1 MNLSAIAENL
11 KCVRDEIEESRK
23 RSLTGEEVKLIAV
36 TKTHGV
42 DIMEEAINLGVTDVG
57 ENKVQELTEKM
68 DLIGD
73 KVRYHMIGN
82 LQSNKV
88 KYIYR
93 DVALIHS
100 LDRSSLAKEIE
111 KRAKQTDHIVPCLLQ
126 VNIGDEVSKGGLAYE
141 GVLPFLESI
150 LDYKHIKV
158 DGLMAIAPNV
168 EDEAYLRKLFR
179 KMFAL
184 KEDIN
189 NRNYEG
195 VDMTYLSMGM
205 SNDFSIAIEEGA
217 NMVRVG
223 SRIFGKRHY

>member
-1 MNLSAIAENL
+1 MSVMEENL
-11 KCVRDEIEESRK
+11 KRVREEIEKSREH
-23 RSLTGEEVKLIAV
+23 SVTGEEVKLIAV

-42 DIMEEAINLGVTDVG
+42 DAIEEAIKLGVTDIG
-57 ENKVQELTEKM
+57 ENKVQELSEKM
-68 DLIGD
+68 DIIGD

-100 LDRSSLAKEIE
+100 LDRLSLAKEIE
-111 KRAKQTDHIVPCLLQ
+111 KRAEQTDHIVPCLVQ
-126 VNIGDEVSKGGLAYE
+126 VNIGDEASKGGLAYD

-150 LDYKHIKV
+150 LDYEHIKV
-158 DGLMAIAPNV
+158 EGLMAIAPNV

-184 KEDIN
+184 KEDIE
-189 NRNYEG
+189 RRRYEG
-195 VDMTYLSMGM
+195 VHMNHLSMGM
-205 SNDFSIAIEEGA
+205 SNDFTIAIEEGA

>member
-1 MNLSAIAENL
+1 MSVMEENL
-11 KCVRDEIEESRK
+11 KRVREEIEKSREH
-23 RSLTGEEVKLIAV
+23 SVTGEEVKLIAV

-42 DIMEEAINLGVTDVG
+42 DAIEEAIELGVTDIG

-68 DLIGD
+68 DIIGD

-100 LDRSSLAKEIE
+100 LDRLSLAKEIE
-111 KRAKQTDHIVPCLLQ
+111 KRAEQTDHIIPCLVQ
-126 VNIGDEVSKGGLAYE
+126 VGMGGEASKGGLAYD

-150 LDYKHIKV
+150 LDYEHIKV
-158 DGLMAIAPNV
+158 EGLMAIAPNV

-184 KEDIN
+184 KEDIE
-189 NRNYEG
+189 RRRYEG
-195 VDMTYLSMGM
+195 VHMNHLSMGM
-205 SNDFSIAIEEGA
+205 SNDFTIAIEEGA

>member
-1 MNLSAIAENL
+1 MSVMEENL
-11 KCVRDEIEESRK
+11 KRVREEIEKSREH
-23 RSLTGEEVKLIAV
+23 SVTGEEVKLIAV

-42 DIMEEAINLGVTDVG
+42 DAIEEAIKLGVTDIG

-68 DLIGD
+68 DIIGD

-100 LDRSSLAKEIE
+100 LDRLSLAKEIE
-111 KRAKQTDHIVPCLLQ
+111 KRAEQTDHIVPCLVQ
-126 VNIGDEVSKGGLAYE
+126 VNIGDEASKGGLAYD

-150 LDYKHIKV
+150 LDYEHIKV
-158 DGLMAIAPNV
+158 EGLMAIAPNV

-184 KEDIN
+184 KEDIE
-189 NRNYEG
+189 RRRYEG
-195 VDMTYLSMGM
+195 VDMKHLSMGM
-205 SNDFSIAIEEGA
+205 SNDFTIAIEEGA

>member
-1 MNLSAIAENL
+1 MSVMEENL
-11 KCVRDEIEESRK
+11 KRVCEEIEKSRE
-23 RSLTGEEVKLIAV
+23 RSVTGEEVKLIAV

-42 DIMEEAINLGVTDVG
+42 DAIEEAIKLGVTDIG

-68 DLIGD
+68 DTIGD

-100 LDRSSLAKEIE
+100 LDRLSLAKEIE
-111 KRAKQTDHIVPCLLQ
+111 KRAEQTDHIVPCLVQ
-126 VNIGDEVSKGGLAYE
+126 VNIGDEASKGGLAYD

-150 LDYKHIKV
+150 LDYEHIKV
-158 DGLMAIAPNV
+158 EGLMAIAPNV

-184 KEDIN
+184 KEDIE
-189 NRNYEG
+189 RRRYEG
-195 VDMTYLSMGM
+195 VHMNHLSMGM
-205 SNDFSIAIEEGA
+205 SNDFTIAIEEGA

>member
-1 MNLSAIAENL
+1 MSVMEENL
-11 KCVRDEIEESRK
+11 KRVREEIEKSCEHSV
-23 RSLTGEEVKLIAV
+23 TGEEVKLIAV

-42 DIMEEAINLGVTDVG
+42 DAIEEAIELGVTDIG

-68 DLIGD
+68 DIIGD

-100 LDRSSLAKEIE
+100 LDRLSLAKEIE
-111 KRAKQTDHIVPCLLQ
+111 KRAEQTDHIVPCLVQ
-126 VNIGDEVSKGGLAYE
+126 VNIGDEASKGGLAYD

-150 LDYKHIKV
+150 LDYEHIKV
-158 DGLMAIAPNV
+158 EGLMAIAPNV

-184 KEDIN
+184 KEDIE
-189 NRNYEG
+189 RRRYEG
-195 VDMTYLSMGM
+195 VHMNHLSMGM
-205 SNDFSIAIEEGA
+205 SNDFTIAIEEGA

>member
-1 MNLSAIAENL
+1 MSVMEENL
-11 KCVRDEIEESRK
+11 KRVREEIEKSREH
-23 RSLTGEEVKLIAV
+23 SVTGEEVKLIAV

-42 DIMEEAINLGVTDVG
+42 DAIEEAIKLGVTDIG

-68 DLIGD
+68 DIIGD

-100 LDRSSLAKEIE
+100 LDCLSLAKEIE
-111 KRAKQTDHIVPCLLQ
+111 KRAEQTDHIVPCLVQ
-126 VNIGDEVSKGGLAYE
+126 VNIGDEASKGGLAYD

-150 LDYKHIKV
+150 LDYEHIKV
-158 DGLMAIAPNV
+158 EGLMAIAPNV

-184 KEDIN
+184 KEDIE
-189 NRNYEG
+189 RRRYEG
-195 VDMTYLSMGM
+195 VHMNHLSMGM
-205 SNDFSIAIEEGA
+205 SNDFTIAIEEGA

>member
-1 MNLSAIAENL
+1 MSVMEENL
-11 KCVRDEIEESRK
+11 KRVREEIEKSREH
-23 RSLTGEEVKLIAV
+23 SVTGEEVKLIAV
-36 TKTHGV
+36 TKTYGV
-42 DIMEEAINLGVTDVG
+42 DAIEEAIKLGVTDIG

-68 DLIGD
+68 DIIGD

-100 LDRSSLAKEIE
+100 LDRLSLAKEIE
-111 KRAKQTDHIVPCLLQ
+111 KRAEQTDHIVPCLVQ
-126 VNIGDEVSKGGLAYE
+126 VNIGDEASKGGLAYD

-150 LDYKHIKV
+150 LDYEHIKV
-158 DGLMAIAPNV
+158 EGLMAIAPNV

-184 KEDIN
+184 KEDIE
-189 NRNYEG
+189 RRRYEG
-195 VDMTYLSMGM
+195 VHMNHLSMGM
-205 SNDFSIAIEEGA
+205 SNDFTIAIEEGA

>member
-1 MNLSAIAENL
+1 MSVMEENL
-11 KCVRDEIEESRK
+11 KRVCEEIEKSRE
-23 RSLTGEEVKLIAV
+23 RSVTGEEVKLIAV

-42 DIMEEAINLGVTDVG
+42 DAIEEAIKLGVTDIG

-68 DLIGD
+68 DIIGD

-100 LDRSSLAKEIE
+100 LDRLSLAKEIE
-111 KRAKQTDHIVPCLLQ
+111 KRAEQTDHIVPCLVQ
-126 VNIGDEVSKGGLAYE
+126 VNIGDEASKGGLAYD

-150 LDYKHIKV
+150 LDYEHIKV
-158 DGLMAIAPNV
+158 EGLMAIAPNV

-184 KEDIN
+184 KEDIE
-189 NRNYEG
+189 RRRYEG
-195 VDMTYLSMGM
+195 VHMNHLSMGM
-205 SNDFSIAIEEGA
+205 SNDFTIAIEEGA

>member
-1 MNLSAIAENL
+1 MSVMEENL
-11 KCVRDEIEESRK
+11 KRVREEIEKSREH
-23 RSLTGEEVKLIAV
+23 SVTGEEVKLIAV

-42 DIMEEAINLGVTDVG
+42 DAIEEAIKLGVTDIG

-68 DLIGD
+68 DIIGD

-100 LDRSSLAKEIE
+100 LDRLSLAKEIE
-111 KRAKQTDHIVPCLLQ
+111 KRAEQTDHIVPCLVQ
-126 VNIGDEVSKGGLAYE
+126 VNIGDEASKGGLDYD
-141 GVLPFLESI
+141 GVLPFLESV
-150 LDYKHIKV
+150 LDYEHIKV
-158 DGLMAIAPNV
+158 EGLMAIAPNV

-184 KEDIN
+184 KEDIE
-189 NRNYEG
+189 RRRYEG
-195 VDMTYLSMGM
+195 VHMNHLSMGM
-205 SNDFSIAIEEGA
+205 SNDFTIAIEEGA

-223 SRIFGKRHY
+223 SRIFGKRHF

>member
-1 MNLSAIAENL
+1 MSVMEENL
-11 KCVRDEIEESRK
+11 KRVREEIEKSREH
-23 RSLTGEEVKLIAV
+23 SVTGEEVKLIAV

-42 DIMEEAINLGVTDVG
+42 DAIEEAIKLGVTDIG

-68 DLIGD
+68 DIIGD

-100 LDRSSLAKEIE
+100 LDRLSLAKEIE
-111 KRAKQTDHIVPCLLQ
+111 KRAEQTDHIVPCLVQ
-126 VNIGDEVSKGGLAYE
+126 VNIGDEASKGGLAYD

-150 LDYKHIKV
+150 LDYEHIKV
-158 DGLMAIAPNV
+158 EGLMAIAPNV
-168 EDEAYLRKLFR
+168 EDEAYLRKLSR

-184 KEDIN
+184 KEDIE
-189 NRNYEG
+189 RRRYEG
-195 VDMTYLSMGM
+195 VHMNHLSMGM
-205 SNDFSIAIEEGA
+205 SNDFTIAIEEGA

>member
-1 MNLSAIAENL
+1 MSVMEENL
-11 KCVRDEIEESRK
+11 KRVREEIEKSREH
-23 RSLTGEEVKLIAV
+23 SVTGEEVKLIAV

-42 DIMEEAINLGVTDVG
+42 DAIEEAIKLGVTDIG

-68 DLIGD
+68 DIIGD

-100 LDRSSLAKEIE
+100 LDRLSLAKEIE
-111 KRAKQTDHIVPCLLQ
+111 KRAEQTDHIVPCLVQ
-126 VNIGDEVSKGGLAYE
+126 VNIGDEASKGGLAYD

-150 LDYKHIKV
+150 LDYEHIKV
-158 DGLMAIAPNV
+158 EGLMAIAPNV

-184 KEDIN
+184 KEDIE
-189 NRNYEG
+189 RRRYEG
-195 VDMTYLSMGM
+195 VHMNHLSMGM
-205 SNDFSIAIEEGA
+205 SNDFTIAIEEGA

>member
-1 MNLSAIAENL
+1 MSVMEENL
-11 KCVRDEIEESRK
+11 KRVREEIEKSREH
-23 RSLTGEEVKLIAV
+23 SVTGEEVKLIAV

-42 DIMEEAINLGVTDVG
+42 DAIEEAIKLGVTDIG

-68 DLIGD
+68 DIIGE

-100 LDRSSLAKEIE
+100 LDRLSLAKEIE
-111 KRAKQTDHIVPCLLQ
+111 KRAEQTDHIVPCLIQ
-126 VNIGDEVSKGGLAYE
+126 VNIGDEASKGGLAYD

-150 LDYKHIKV
+150 LDYGHIKV
-158 DGLMAIAPNV
+158 EGLMAIAPNV

-184 KEDIN
+184 KEDIE
-189 NRNYEG
+189 RRRYEG
-195 VDMTYLSMGM
+195 VHMNHLSMGM
-205 SNDFSIAIEEGA
+205 SNDFTIAIEEGA

>member
-1 MNLSAIAENL
+1 MSVMEENL
-11 KCVRDEIEESRK
+11 KRVREEIEKSREH
-23 RSLTGEEVKLIAV
+23 SVTGEEVKLIAV

-42 DIMEEAINLGVTDVG
+42 DAIEEAIKLGVTDIG

-68 DLIGD
+68 DIIGE

-100 LDRSSLAKEIE
+100 LDRLSLAKEIE
-111 KRAKQTDHIVPCLLQ
+111 KRAEQTDHIVPCLIQ
-126 VNIGDEVSKGGLAYE
+126 VNIGDEASKGGLAYD

-150 LDYKHIKV
+150 LDYEHIKV
-158 DGLMAIAPNV
+158 EGLMAIAPNV

-184 KEDIN
+184 KEDIE
-189 NRNYEG
+189 RRRYEG
-195 VDMTYLSMGM
+195 VHMNHLSMGM
-205 SNDFSIAIEEGA
+205 SNDFTIAIEGGA

>member
-1 MNLSAIAENL
+1 MSVMEENL
-11 KCVRDEIEESRK
+11 KRVREEIEKSREH
-23 RSLTGEEVKLIAV
+23 SVTGEEVKLIAV

-42 DIMEEAINLGVTDVG
+42 DAIEEAIKLGVTDIG

-68 DLIGD
+68 DIIGD

-100 LDRSSLAKEIE
+100 LDRLSLAKEIE
-111 KRAKQTDHIVPCLLQ
+111 KRAEQTDHIVPCLVQ
-126 VNIGDEVSKGGLAYE
+126 VNIGDEASKGGLAYD

-150 LDYKHIKV
+150 LDYEHIKV
-158 DGLMAIAPNV
+158 EGLMAIAPNV

-184 KEDIN
+184 KEDIE
-189 NRNYEG
+189 RRRYEG
-195 VDMTYLSMGM
+195 VHMNHLSMGM
-205 SNDFSIAIEEGA
+205 SNDFTIAIEEGA

-223 SRIFGKRHY
+223 SRVFGKRHY

>member
-1 MNLSAIAENL
+1 MSVMEENL
-11 KCVRDEIEESRK
+11 KRVREEIEKSREH
-23 RSLTGEEVKLIAV
+23 SVTGEEVKLIAV

-42 DIMEEAINLGVTDVG
+42 DAIEEAIKLGVTDIG
-57 ENKVQELTEKM
+57 ENKVQELSEKM
-68 DLIGD
+68 DIIGD

-100 LDRSSLAKEIE
+100 LDRLSLAKEIE
-111 KRAKQTDHIVPCLLQ
+111 KRAEQTDHIVPCLVQ
-126 VNIGDEVSKGGLAYE
+126 VNIGDEASKGGLTYD

-150 LDYKHIKV
+150 LDYEHIKV
-158 DGLMAIAPNV
+158 EGLMAIAPNV

-184 KEDIN
+184 KEDIE
-189 NRNYEG
+189 RRRYEG
-195 VDMTYLSMGM
+195 VHMNHLSMGM
-205 SNDFSIAIEEGA
+205 SNDFTIAIEEGA

>member
-1 MNLSAIAENL
+1 MSAMEENL
-11 KCVRDEIEESRK
+11 KRVRDEIEKCREH
-23 RSLTGEEVKLIAV
+23 SLTGEEVKLIAV

-42 DIMEEAINLGVTDVG
+42 DVMKEAIDLGVTDVG

-88 KYIYR
+88 KYIYQ

-111 KRAKQTDHIVPCLLQ
+111 KRAEQTDHIVPCLLQ
-126 VNIGDEVSKGGLAYE
+126 VNIGDEASKGGLAYD

-158 DGLMAIAPNV
+158 DGLMAIAPNT
-168 EDEAYLRKLFR
+168 EDEAYLRKLFQ

-184 KEDIN
+184 KEDIEG
-189 NRNYEG
+189 RHYED
-195 VDMTYLSMGM
+195 VHMTYLSMGM
-205 SNDFSIAIEEGA
+205 SNDFGIAIEEGA

>member
-1 MNLSAIAENL
+1 MSVMEENL
-11 KCVRDEIEESRK
+11 KRVREEIEKSREH
-23 RSLTGEEVKLIAV
+23 SVTGEEVKLIAV

-42 DIMEEAINLGVTDVG
+42 DAIEEAIKLGVTDIG

-68 DLIGD
+68 DIIGD

-100 LDRSSLAKEIE
+100 LDRLSLAKEIE
-111 KRAKQTDHIVPCLLQ
+111 KRAEQTDHIVPCLVQ
-126 VNIGDEVSKGGLAYE
+126 VNIGDEASKGGLAYD

-150 LDYKHIKV
+150 LDYEHIKV
-158 DGLMAIAPNV
+158 EGLMAIAPNV

-184 KEDIN
+184 KEDIEK
-189 NRNYEG
+189 RRYEG
-195 VDMTYLSMGM
+195 VHMNHLSMGM
-205 SNDFSIAIEEGA
+205 SNDFTIAIEEGA

>member
-1 MNLSAIAENL
+1 MSVMEENL
-11 KCVRDEIEESRK
+11 KRVREEIEKSREH
-23 RSLTGEEVKLIAV
+23 SVTGEEVKLIAV

-42 DIMEEAINLGVTDVG
+42 DAIEEAIKLGVTDIG

-68 DLIGD
+68 DIIGD

-82 LQSNKV
+82 LQSNKLQ
-88 KYIYR
+88 YIYR

-100 LDRSSLAKEIE
+100 LDRLSLAKEIE
-111 KRAKQTDHIVPCLLQ
+111 KRAEQTDHIVPCLVQ
-126 VNIGDEVSKGGLAYE
+126 VNIGDEASKGGLAYD

-150 LDYKHIKV
+150 LDYEHIKV
-158 DGLMAIAPNV
+158 EGLMAIAPNV

-184 KEDIN
+184 KEDIE
-189 NRNYEG
+189 RRRYEG
-195 VDMTYLSMGM
+195 VHMNHLSMGM
-205 SNDFSIAIEEGA
+205 SNDFTIAIEEGA

>member
-1 MNLSAIAENL
+1 MSVMEENL
-11 KCVRDEIEESRK
+11 KRVREEIEKSREH
-23 RSLTGEEVKLIAV
+23 SVTGEEVKLIAV

-42 DIMEEAINLGVTDVG
+42 DAIEEAIKLGVTDIG

-68 DLIGD
+68 DIIGD

-100 LDRSSLAKEIE
+100 LDRLSLAKEIE
-111 KRAKQTDHIVPCLLQ
+111 KRAEQTDHIVPCLVQ
-126 VNIGDEVSKGGLAYE
+126 VNIGDEASKGGLAYD

-150 LDYKHIKV
+150 LDYEHIKV
-158 DGLMAIAPNV
+158 EGLMAIAPNV

-184 KEDIN
+184 KEDIE
-189 NRNYEG
+189 RRQYEG
-195 VDMTYLSMGM
+195 VHMNHLSMGM
-205 SNDFSIAIEEGA
+205 SNDFTIAIEEGA

>member
-1 MNLSAIAENL
+1 MSAMEENL
-11 KCVRDEIEESRK
+11 KRVRDEIEKCREH
-23 RSLTGEEVKLIAV
+23 SLTGEEVKLIAV

-42 DIMEEAINLGVTDVG
+42 DVMKEAIDLGVTDVG

-88 KYIYR
+88 KYIYQ

-126 VNIGDEVSKGGLAYE
+126 VNIGDEVSKGGLAYD

-158 DGLMAIAPNV
+158 DGLMAIAPNT
-168 EDEAYLRKLFR
+168 EDEAYLRKLFQ

-184 KEDIN
+184 KEDIES
-189 NRNYEG
+189 RHYE
-195 VDMTYLSMGM
+195 DIHMTYLSMGM
-205 SNDFSIAIEEGA
+205 SNDFGIAIEEGA